1 MAFLPFDGAAG
12 APGLGGGL
20 PVGYS
25 YQTNVTTGALELMK
39 GAEKI
44 AEQSPDGSWFK
55 DSVSTGVGSLH
66 LGGERGK
73 PTHSLQSA
81 GQNATFTNEAF
92 DNNKDNAIAWFPP
105 WQGVRSNLANVITP
119 TFLEFGALQTSFQL
133 NGALTSTTVEYD
145 FASTIASNLCVSA
158 VTVVSGEAYSGK
170 VTNRIFSNVT
180 GRELHV
186 AETDVNV
193 GIGSSFTI
201 KYPVPYF
208 ARQGDVLRLRL
219 EKVDGTALL
228 VRAGATT
235 PTQPWRALRARAFT
249 DIALQ
254 GNMAPN
260 SVKVNNDTTTKAPI
274 DLAIA
279 ANQLVGRGSTGNVR
293 AVEFSEIRPE
303 TVTKQASFVAAD
315 GGTYIV
321 EQQTKADTG
330 GSVETLYQYRGD
342 ITTGASVST
351 GTARSIFKNNP
362 DKTSTSPDGWGSPWN
377 SHDENSATP
386 CRVTLDFGETV
397 QLISM
402 EWQGQGNTGY
412 NTPNGPS
419 PISGP
424 RTMTLRLSSS
434 AFTPAL
440 NSNTGDL
447 LNASITTQNIGWGAN
462 QASPNGLAER
472 YDIRAANGG
481 NPVSARY
488 FALDLLTS
496 WDTRNMLLKHVLFT
510 YAKPVGDLDI
520 NVNITSTVNSFTI
533 MDGTANVA
541 PFSAIN
547 VILGADT
554 VRFSKPFVGLSYN
567 FIRNGSKFICAG
579 SDGSRVEVNI

>member
-1 MAFLPFDGAAG
+1 
-12 APGLGGGL
+12 LGGGL

-145 FASTIASNLCVSA
+145 FVSTIASNLCVSA

-186 AETDVNV
+186 AEMNVTV

-208 ARQGDVLRLRL
+208 ARQGDVLTLRL
-219 EKVDGTALL
+219 DKEDGDPLL
-228 VRAGATT
+228 VRAGTTT

-330 GSVETLYQYRGD
+330 DAVETLYQYRGD

-351 GTARSIFKNNP
+351 GTARSIFKNSP
-362 DKTSTSPDGWGSPWN
+362 DKTSTSPDGWGAPWN

-397 QLISM
+397 ELIAM

-412 NTPNGPS
+412 NTPNGPL

-440 NSNTGDL
+440 NSNTGDK
-447 LNASITTQNIGWGAN
+447 LNAAITTQNLNWGAN
-462 QASPNGLAER
+462 QSSPNGLAER
-472 YDIRAANGG
+472 YDIKAANGG
-481 NPVSARY
+481 TPVSARHV
-488 FALDLLTS
+488 ALDLLTS
-496 WDTRNMLLKHVLFT
+496 WDTRNMLMKHVLFT
-510 YAKPVGDLDI
+510 YAKPSGGLDI
-520 NVNITSTVNSFTI
+520 NVTITSTVNSFTI
-533 MDGTANVA
+533 LDGTANVA

-579 SDGSRVEVNI
+579 SDGSRMEVNI